1 MRALFDKI
9 KNFSIITIVAS
20 VVIGAVLL
28 IKPDEALQFVSIAC
42 GATMIVLGAA
52 SWIYYFA
59 KDKSLFL
66 AGLGSIVLVVGI
78 FVCVKYESIVSFL
91 LFFFGL
97 FILVSGIINLLTSF
111 RSRKY
116 GLGSWAIS
124 LVLSVLTVILGIIIL
139 VNPFD
144 SMLSIIRFLGAGLL
158 IYAVVDIITFVQV
171 KKVATIIKNEIN
183 EAVDNINDAVDD
195 FNKSIGDDYSQ
206 VSQNEIDVD
215 GKEID

>member
-1 MRALFDKI
+1 MKELFNKV
-9 KNFSIITIVAS
+9 KNLSIITIVAS

-42 GATMIVLGAA
+42 GATMITLGIA

-66 AGLGSIVLVVGI
+66 AGLGTIVLVVGI
-78 FVCVKYESIVSFL
+78 FVCIKYESIVSFL

-116 GLGSWAIS
+116 GLGSWAVS
-124 LVLSVLTVILGIIIL
+124 LVLSVLTVILGIVIL
-139 VNPFD
+139 VNPFN
-144 SMLSIIRFLGAGLL
+144 SMLSIIRLLGVGLL

-171 KKVATIIKNEIN
+171 KKVASIIKNEIN
-183 EAVDNINDAVDD
+183 EAVDNFSDAVDD
-195 FNKSIGDDYSQ
+195 FNKAIENDYSPS
-206 VSQNEIDVD
+206 SQNEIDVD
-215 GKEID
+215 GEEVD

>member
-1 MRALFDKI
+1 MKELFNKV
-9 KNFSIITIVAS
+9 KNLSIITIVAS

-42 GATMIVLGAA
+42 GAAMITLGIA

-66 AGLGSIVLVVGI
+66 AGLGTIVLVVGI
-78 FVCVKYESIVSFL
+78 FVCIKYESIVSFL

-116 GLGSWAIS
+116 GLGSWAVS
-124 LVLSVLTVILGIIIL
+124 LVLSVLTVILGIVIL
-139 VNPFD
+139 VNPFN
-144 SMLSIIRFLGAGLL
+144 SMLSIIRLLGVGLL

-171 KKVATIIKNEIN
+171 KKVASIIKNEIN
-183 EAVDNINDAVDD
+183 EAVDNFSDAVDD
-195 FNKSIGDDYSQ
+195 FNKAIENDYSPS
-206 VSQNEIDVD
+206 SQNEIDVD
-215 GKEID
+215 GEEVD